1 MIILT
6 ITHFAELLLDHSR
19 QLFLYFSFFN
29 TADSKLNLVENH
41 SIIFTRK
48 GRIEI
53 VDLWTAQCPILN
65 SLRNCFLSI
74 PSNFSKILHIRF
86 RKTFRG
92 QILQKLFLTKFCLS
106 LSRKFRV
113 QFGVFYLPMNL
124 LCRI

>member
-41 SIIFTRK
+41 SIICTRK

-65 SLRNCFLSI
+65 SLRRLLSDSDEEINWVPQASRPPVAAPVPTILSSKFLLI
-74 PSNFSKILHIRF
+74 NEILCI
-86 RKTFRG
+86 
-92 QILQKLFLTKFCLS
+92 
-106 LSRKFRV
+106 
-113 QFGVFYLPMNL
+113 
-124 LCRI
+124 